1 MPKTGRLVGIAG
13 REKRLA
19 PMVERT
25 RGRITCEAGLE
36 GDQKGVKFRLRQI
49 TVLALEQ
56 WQEALAELSA
66 QSEDGDVQLPW
77 TVRRAN
83 LLVEGI
89 ALPRARGG
97 IVRIGPVKL
106 EVTYPTQ
113 PCRRMDKAYPGLLK
127 ALHPDWRGG
136 ITTRVMEPGE
146 VRIGDDIEVLL
157 RPPEKTIRLP
167 G

>member
-1 MPKTGRLVGIAG
+1 MPKTGRLVGVAG

-25 RGRITCEAGLE
+25 RGRITCEAGRE
-36 GDQKGVKFRLRQI
+36 GDQKGVKFRLREI

-83 LLVEGI
+83 LLIEGI

-106 EVTYPTQ
+106 EATYPTQ
-113 PCRRMDKAYPGLLK
+113 PCRRMDKAYPRLLK
-127 ALHPDWRGG
+127 ALHPDWHGG

>member
-1 MPKTGRLVGIAG
+1 MPKTGRLVGNAG
-13 REKRLA
+13 REKPLA

-25 RGRITCEAGLE
+25 HGRITCEAGRK
-36 GDQKGVKFRLRQI
+36 GDQKGVKFRLREI
-49 TVLALEQ
+49 AVLALEQ

-77 TVRRAN
+77 TVRHAN

-106 EVTYPTQ
+106 EATYPTQ
-113 PCRRMDKAYPGLLK
+113 PYRRMDKAYPGLLK
-127 ALHPDWRGG
+127 ALHPDWHGG

>member
-56 WQEALAELSA
+56 WQEALA
-66 QSEDGDVQLPW
+66 
-77 TVRRAN
+77 
-83 LLVEGI
+83 
-89 ALPRARGG
+89 
-97 IVRIGPVKL
+97 
-106 EVTYPTQ
+106 
-113 PCRRMDKAYPGLLK
+113 
-127 ALHPDWRGG
+127 
-136 ITTRVMEPGE
+136 
-146 VRIGDDIEVLL
+146 
-157 RPPEKTIRLP
+157 
-167 G
+167 